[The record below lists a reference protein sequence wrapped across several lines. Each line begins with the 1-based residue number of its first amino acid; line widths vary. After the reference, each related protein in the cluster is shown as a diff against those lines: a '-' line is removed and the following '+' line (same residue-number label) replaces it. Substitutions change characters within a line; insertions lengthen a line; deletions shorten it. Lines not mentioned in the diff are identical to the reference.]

1 MEDIMGFLPE
11 KELSDKCRGACFAA
25 VVAVLNVTALLPAG
39 AETVATFTRNPSNPI
54 LRGVR
59 IGSEVAAKSLNAQ
72 VVHFIPRTEQAADQ
86 LGLIDEVLRSKPDAV
101 VLAPF
106 DP

>member
-11 KELSDKCRGACFAA
+11 KELSDKRRRVCFAA
-25 VVAVLNVTALLPAG
+25 VMAVLNVTALLPAG

-59 IGSEVAAKSLNAQ
+59 IGGEIATKSLDAEI
-72 VVHFIPRTEQAADQ
+72 VHFIPRSEAPAEQ
-86 LGLIDEVLRSKPDAV
+86 LGLVDEVVRIKPDP
-101 VLAPF
+101 LAL
-106 DP
+106 